1 MINIRQYNTLRPV
14 LGNKYE
20 RYQSKRH
27 EQETGT
33 NFDDNQVI
41 MD

>member
-20 RYQSKRH
+20 QYKGKLH
-27 EQETGT
+27 EQETAT
-33 NFDDNQVI
+33 NFNDNQVI
-41 MD
+41 MN